1 MARPILRY
9 GRSFIYGVG
18 FPLKETS
25 ELVVI
30 VKEDWVVALLQHDTT
45 FINLCIDQDRRTGIV
60 TLINGPSWEDFE
72 ACIERLSASTYR
84 VRAQEF
90 EMTYVC
96 DFPFEIPPSS
106 GFTQPVSI
114 FHRFRNKRI
123 RMSMC
128 RD

>member
-1 MARPILRY
+1 MARPVLRY

-72 ACIERLSASTYR
+72 VCIERLSASTYR
-84 VRAQEF
+84 VLAKEF
-90 EMTYVC
+90 EMTCLYENG
-96 DFPFEIPPSS
+96 FPES
-106 GFTQPVSI
+106 PVSSI
-114 FHRFRNKRI
+114 LYRSMNKR
-123 RMSMC
+123 RRMC